1 MWVAGTAATTTYVV
15 IAIERFY
22 ATRRPEVRA
31 SKIRG
36 RKLKLVIAGAWVL
49 AVLSEV
55 PSLYVM
61 TYDNKRASCYE
72 TWANPVHAKIY
83 SAFTF
88 TIDFAIR
95 LIPMA
100 VLYSKTVAED
110 P

>member
-1 MWVAGTAATTTYVV
+1 M
-15 IAIERFY
+15 
-22 ATRRPEVRA
+22 
-31 SKIRG
+31 RG
-36 RKLKLVIAGAWVL
+36 RKLKLVIAGAWIF

-55 PSLYVM
+55 PLLYVM

-88 TIDFAIR
+88 AIDFAIR

-100 VLYSKTVAED
+100 VLYSKTVTED